1 MKAKEI
7 VLLIFIIL
15 VGVIF
20 YHVQTGQINW
30 DWDEEFIFIGEEYTY
45 KDIQQIAPP
54 LPAELHVFNS
64 HGRVEVLGSDREN
77 IEIELEK
84 QIWNRKQKR
93 ADEVSKTLNIGV
105 STEENRIQIT
115 VTDED
120 LKRRRFRTNF
130 KIYIPRN
137 MPVNIKNSYGEVR
150 VEAVGESRIVN
161 RSGSVTALDIAGRLY
176 VNNSYNDVSLTNVSA
191 DCEVDSHHSS
201 VEVENIKGSLKVT
214 HRYGRVS
221 AYQVEGTTSI
231 EGSHTEVIAQELTG
245 ETNINSS
252 YRRIFLYD
260 VGDVT
265 LTGSS
270 CPVEIEGT
278 QGDVNITDKYSHVK
292 LLNLNGD
299 LIIEGK
305 NLGITGKSIVG
316 DLINITSS
324 YRDLELVDFSGQTTI
339 WLDNGDMTLTP
350 LPLTHPIEAKGDFT
364 DITLYWPEGKTYPTE
379 AQVRRGDIYWKLD
392 EGLDYEEENGMSVI
406 KAFSAEIGKPKIV
419 LHSKDGKIT
428 IQKLLKKTPELK

>member
-15 VGVIF
+15 AGVVL
-20 YHVQTGQINW
+20 YHFQTGQINW
-30 DWDEEFIFIGEEYTY
+30 DWDEEFIFIGDEYTY

-64 HGRVEVLGSDREN
+64 HGRVEVIGSDREN

-93 ADEVSKTLNIGV
+93 ADEVNDALKIGV
-105 STEENRIQIT
+105 STEEDRIQIT
-115 VTDED
+115 VNEED
-120 LKRRRFRTNF
+120 LNRRRFRTNF

-150 VEAVGESRIVN
+150 VEAVGESQIVN
-161 RSGSVTALDIAGRLY
+161 RNGNVIAIDIAGRLY
-176 VNNSYNDVSLTNVSA
+176 VNNSYNDVDLTNVSA
-191 DCEVDSHHSS
+191 DCEVDSHHST
-201 VEVENIKGSLKVT
+201 VEANNIKGSLKVT
-214 HRYGRVS
+214 HRYGRIS
-221 AYQVEGTTSI
+221 AFQITGTTSI
-231 EGSHTEVIAQELTG
+231 EGSHTEFIGHELTG
-245 ETNINSS
+245 ETNVNSS

-265 LTGSS
+265 LTGNS

-278 QGDVNITDKYSHVK
+278 RGDVNITDKYSHVK
-292 LLNLNGD
+292 LLNLSGN
-299 LIIEGK
+299 LIIDGK

-316 DLINITSS
+316 DLINIRSS
-324 YRDLELVDFSGQTTI
+324 YRDLELLDFSGQTTI

-364 DITLYWPEGKTYPTE
+364 DITFYWPEGNTYPIE
-379 AQVRRGDIYWKLD
+379 AHARRGDIYWKLD
-392 EGLDYEEENGMSVI
+392 EELDYEEENGMSVI
-406 KAFSAEIGKPKIV
+406 KAFSSEIGKPKIV
-419 LHSKDGKIT
+419 LNSKDGKIT
-428 IQKLLKKTPELK
+428 IQKLLEKTPKF